1 MSQEDKSQKTQKPTP
16 KRIQDFR
23 KEGKIAMSKDLT
35 FVMMMLLGGGMGMAL
50 ADGPK
55 LAVSNLMR
63 MGLSSSPDAD
73 GNIVFQAGVSTLF
86 TSCWPVMVGALLGVF
101 LTTGMQLGW
110 PPAFKKIQFK
120 PGKVFA
126 MSGLKELVSL
136 KSAGGRVLK
145 ATAKSGLVMFVLALV
160 IRAEYNDFLESPAME
175 SLAIGDAVFGAVG
188 RLGLYSIMVLGAL
201 AIIDFGFQKK
211 KIMAD
216 MMMSM
221 EDIKNEHKKQ
231 EGDPLMKGKRKQRMR
246 ELSSRRLQSEVQG
259 ADVVIVNPTHYSVA
273 LKYDSEGGGAPRVV
287 AKGKDEIA
295 AKIREFARKA
305 GVPIVPR
312 PPLTRLV
319 YRLVPEGGEIPA
331 DLYQA
336 VAEILAYVYK
346 LRPHRSI
353 G

>member
-16 KRIQDFR
+16 KRIEDFR
-23 KEGKIAMSKDLT
+23 KDGKVAMSKDLS
-35 FVMMMLLGGGMGMAL
+35 FVVMMLLGGGMGLAL
-50 ADGPK
+50 SDGAK

-63 MGLSSSPDAD
+63 MGMSAGAD
-73 GNIVFQAGVSTLF
+73 VEGTLLFRAGIATFL
-86 TSCWPVMVGALLGVF
+86 TSVWPVMLGSLAGVF
-101 LTTGMQLGW
+101 LSTGLQLGW
-110 PPAFKKIQFK
+110 PPAFKKIEFK

-126 MSGLKELVSL
+126 MSGLKDLISI

-145 ATAKSGLVMFVLALV
+145 ATAKSGLVMVVLALV
-160 IRAEYNDFLESPAME
+160 IRSEYNDFLAEPATE
-175 SLAIGDAVFGAVG
+175 SLAIGNAVFGAVG
-188 RLGLYSIMVLGAL
+188 RLGLYSVMVLGAL
-201 AIIDFGFQKK
+201 ALIDFAFQKK
-211 KIMAD
+211 KIMGD

-231 EGDPLMKGKRKQRMR
+231 EGDPHMKGKRKQRMR
-246 ELSSRRLQSEVQG
+246 EMSSRRVKSEVQQ

-273 LKYDSEGGGAPRVV
+273 LRYDSESGGAPRVV
-287 AKGKDEIA
+287 AKGKDELA

-305 GVPIVPR
+305 GVPIVSR

-336 VAEILAYVYK
+336 VAEILAYVYR
-346 LRPHRSI
+346 LRPQRSVS
-353 G
+353 